1 MYGVW
6 CLWKLCSWCH
16 IDSKICRGSYTFTA
30 AYCEVLLL
38 FQKSCQ
44 IAAADWG
51 ARGGVLVPRVAA
63 APEDVSAVAEAR
75 VSNAGMADLAAA
87 PRNIDTAQ
95 TPEQPQ

>member
-1 MYGVW
+1 MYGVFGNYAPGVV
-6 CLWKLCSWCH
+6 LTVKLFVGPTLSRLH
-16 IDSKICRGSYTFTA
+16 I
-30 AYCEVLLL
+30 LLL

-44 IAAADWG
+44 VAAADWG

>member
-1 MYGVW
+1 MYGVFGNYAPGVI
-6 CLWKLCSWCH
+6 LTVKFFLGPKLLRLH
-16 IDSKICRGSYTFTA
+16 I
-30 AYCEVLLL
+30 LLL

-44 IAAADWG
+44 VAAADWG